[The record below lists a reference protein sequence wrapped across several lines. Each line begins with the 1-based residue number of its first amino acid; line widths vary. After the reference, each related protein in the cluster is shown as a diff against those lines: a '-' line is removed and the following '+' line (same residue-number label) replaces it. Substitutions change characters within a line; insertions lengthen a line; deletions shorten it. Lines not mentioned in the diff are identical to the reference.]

1 MDPEARR
8 GMWDVLQ
15 SLKEDRT
22 IMLTTH
28 FMEEADVLGDRI
40 AIMSEGQVKCCGSPM
55 FLKRNLGAGYTL
67 TVTKE
72 SQTPSEPLLKLGTED
87 IKYFDSELKIFLC
100 LTVKKHVENSRVKN
114 VNSLELIIEINV
126 ANSEKMAP
134 LAEELDKSKD
144 KLGFSSF
151 GFSKTTIEDVFLK
164 VGEGRDKHAAL
175 NGTEGVGDVY
185 QEYQVA
191 EVPKVSGSE
200 MLLNHFKGL
209 FTKRMI
215 ATLRM
220 WKTYFFLCLF
230 AFVLDIALG
239 YLANN
244 PPFLD
249 YKAPPVLGVSS
260 FAGYDPANIFYIDN
274 SADQAMAERWESYLA
289 NMETT
294 TVRADNVE
302 ETLFSFASDDMID
315 FATKDLLALTRGYIG
330 NLTAYDSCP
339 APDLLEVTVG
349 LFNPNPF
356 HIRPL
361 SRNIMNNVMLRE
373 RNING
378 TIVTSSNPM
387 IYNAQEDITINEDSI
402 NNPAPFQYMTI
413 CSMSLALVLG
423 VFAIF
428 PLKERVTNAKQVQM
442 MAGVNPFVFWFSN
455 FVWDFLIY
463 IVVAVLLA
471 VVLYFF
477 DSRKNLHTNNGF
489 GTLIFLYIM
498 LGLAGIPWV
507 YIISFPF
514 KGPTYTSIII
524 IFVSSYSV

>member
-1 MDPEARR
+1 M
-8 GMWDVLQ
+8 
-15 SLKEDRT
+15 
-22 IMLTTH
+22 
-28 FMEEADVLGDRI
+28 
-40 AIMSEGQVKCCGSPM
+40 
-55 FLKRNLGAGYTL
+55 
-67 TVTKE
+67 
-72 SQTPSEPLLKLGTED
+72 
-87 IKYFDSELKIFLC
+87 
-100 LTVKKHVENSRVKN
+100 KKHVENSRVKN
-114 VNSLELIIEINV
+114 VNSLELIIELNV
-126 ANSEKMAP
+126 ANSAKMAP
-134 LAEELDKSKD
+134 LAEELDKSKV

-164 VGEGRDKHAAL
+164 VGEGREKHAAL
-175 NGTEGVGDVY
+175 EGTEDGGDIY

-244 PPFLD
+244 PPFLE
-249 YKAPPVLGVSS
+249 YKSPPTLELNT
-260 FAGYDPANIFYIDN
+260 FAGYDPDNIFYIDN
-274 SADQAMAERWESYLA
+274 SVDPAMAEKFENYLLESDL
-289 NMETT
+289 ETT
-294 TVRADNVE
+294 IVRADNVE
-302 ETLFSFASDDMID
+302 DILFSYASDDMIE
-315 FATKDLLALTRGYIG
+315 FATTDLIALTRGYIG
-330 NLTAYDSCP
+330 NLTAYQSCP
-339 APDLLEVTVG
+339 APDLLEVSLG
-349 LFNPNPF
+349 LFNVNPF
-356 HIRPL
+356 HIRAL
-361 SRNIMNNVMLRE
+361 SRNIMSNVMLRE

-378 TIVTSSNPM
+378 SIVTSSNPM
-387 IYNAQEDITINEDSI
+387 IYNAQNDITINEESL

-463 IVVAVLLA
+463 LIVAVLLA

-489 GTLIFLYIM
+489 ATLIFLYIM

-514 KGPTYTSIII
+514 KGPTLYLNDNYLCHLSKLSIVTKCQIVK
-524 IFVSSYSV
+524 FSV

>member
-1 MDPEARR
+1 MK
-8 GMWDVLQ
+8 Q
-15 SLKEDRT
+15 
-22 IMLTTH
+22 
-28 FMEEADVLGDRI
+28 
-40 AIMSEGQVKCCGSPM
+40 
-55 FLKRNLGAGYTL
+55 
-67 TVTKE
+67 
-72 SQTPSEPLLKLGTED
+72 
-87 IKYFDSELKIFLC
+87 
-100 LTVKKHVENSRVKN
+100 HVESSRVKN
-114 VNSLELIIEINV
+114 VNSLELIIELNV
-126 ANSEKMAP
+126 PNSGKIAS

-164 VGEGRDKHAAL
+164 VGEGRDKHGPTL
-175 NGTEGVGDVY
+175 NGTKGDVY

-244 PPFLD
+244 PPFLE
-249 YKAPPVLGVSS
+249 YKSPPTLELNT
-260 FAGYDPANIFYIDN
+260 FAGYDPDNIFYMDN
-274 SADQAMAERWESYLA
+274 SVDPAMAERFENYLQDK
-289 NMETT
+289 ETT
-294 TVRADNVE
+294 IVRADNVE
-302 ETLFSFASDDMID
+302 DILFSFATDDMIE
-315 FATKDLLALTRGYIG
+315 FATTDLLALTRGYIG
-330 NLTAYDSCP
+330 NLSAYQSCP
-339 APDLLEVTVG
+339 APHLLEVTLG
-349 LFNPNPF
+349 LYNVNPF

-361 SRNIMNNVMLRE
+361 SRNIMSNVMLRE
-373 RNING
+373 RNISG
-378 TIVTSSNPM
+378 TILTSSNPM
-387 IYNAQEDITINEDSI
+387 IYDAQKDVTINEESI

-463 IVVAVLLA
+463 IIVALLLA
-471 VVLYFF
+471 TVLYFF

-489 GTLIFLYIM
+489 ATLIFLYIM

-514 KGPTYTSIII
+514 KGPTLYLNDNYLCHLSKLSIVTKCQIVK
-524 IFVSSYSV
+524 FSV

>member
-1 MDPEARR
+1 MK
-8 GMWDVLQ
+8 
-15 SLKEDRT
+15 S
-22 IMLTTH
+22 
-28 FMEEADVLGDRI
+28 
-40 AIMSEGQVKCCGSPM
+40 
-55 FLKRNLGAGYTL
+55 
-67 TVTKE
+67 
-72 SQTPSEPLLKLGTED
+72 
-87 IKYFDSELKIFLC
+87 IFFTFFISIL
-100 LTVKKHVENSRVKN
+100 LTVKKHVESSRLKN
-114 VNSLELIIEINV
+114 VNSLELIIELSV
-126 ANSEKMAP
+126 PNSEKMAP
-134 LAEELDKSKD
+134 LAEELDRSKD

-175 NGTEGVGDVY
+175 DGTGSVVDVY
-185 QEYQVA
+185 QDYQVA

-215 ATLRM
+215 STLRM

-249 YKAPPVLGVSS
+249 YKAPPALELST

-274 SADQAMAERWESYLA
+274 SADPAIAERFENYLED
-289 NMETT
+289 METNI
-294 TVRADNVE
+294 VREDNVE
-302 ETLFSFASDDMID
+302 DILWNYASDDMIE
-315 FATKDLLALTRGYIG
+315 FATTDLMAVTRGYIG
-330 NLTAYDSCP
+330 NLSAYQSCP
-339 APDLLEVTVG
+339 APQQLELTLA
-349 LFNPNPF
+349 LFNVNPL

-361 SRNIMNNVMLRE
+361 ARNIMSNVMLRE

-378 TIVTSSNPM
+378 TILTSSNPM
-387 IYNAQEDITINEDSI
+387 IYNAQRDITINEESI

-463 IVVAVLLA
+463 MIVAVLLA
-471 VVLYFF
+471 VVLYLF

-514 KGPTYTSIII
+514 KELTLYLNYNSIIK
-524 IFVSSYSV
+524 IFVKL

>member
-1 MDPEARR
+1 M
-8 GMWDVLQ
+8 
-15 SLKEDRT
+15 
-22 IMLTTH
+22 
-28 FMEEADVLGDRI
+28 
-40 AIMSEGQVKCCGSPM
+40 
-55 FLKRNLGAGYTL
+55 
-67 TVTKE
+67 
-72 SQTPSEPLLKLGTED
+72 
-87 IKYFDSELKIFLC
+87 
-100 LTVKKHVENSRVKN
+100 KKHVENSRVKN
-114 VNSLELIIEINV
+114 VNSLELIIELSV
-126 ANSEKMAP
+126 PNSEKMAP

-164 VGEGRDKHAAL
+164 VGEGRDKHARL
-175 NGTEGVGDVY
+175 EGTEGAGDVY

-215 ATLRM
+215 STLRM

-249 YKAPPVLGVSS
+249 YKSPPALGLSS
-260 FAGYDPANIFYIDN
+260 LAGYDPDNIFYIDN
-274 SADQAMAERWESYLA
+274 SVDQTVAERFENYLGA
-289 NMETT
+289 LETNI
-294 TVRADNVE
+294 VRADNVE
-302 ETLFSFASDDMID
+302 ELLFSQASDDMIE
-315 FATKDLLALTRGYIG
+315 FATTDLMAVTRGNIG

-339 APDLLEVTVG
+339 DPDLLEVTVG
-349 LFNPNPF
+349 LYNVNPF
-356 HIRPL
+356 HMRPL
-361 SRNIMNNVMLRE
+361 SRNIMSNVMLTE
-373 RNING
+373 RNMAG
-378 TIVTSSNPM
+378 TIVTSTKPM

-413 CSMSLALVLG
+413 CSMSLALLLG

-455 FVWDFLIY
+455 FVWDFLVY
-463 IVVAVLLA
+463 IIVAVLLA

-514 KGPTYTSIII
+514 KEPTYTSSIIM
-524 IFVSSYSV
+524 IFLTKYKMFKFSV